1 MMAWERKL
9 PSKGLWDILRGTL
22 KVSMP
27 KHVRCCVPLCTN
39 NFLKL
44 LVHILGDVARLQ
56 QLCQVSMTVG

>member
-9 PSKGLWDILRGTL
+9 PSKGLWYIFRGTL
-22 KVSMP
+22 KVSTP

-44 LVHILGDVARLQ
+44 LVHRLGDIARLK
-56 QLCQVSMTVG
+56 QLHQVSMAVG

>member
-9 PSKGLWDILRGTL
+9 PSKGLWNIFRGKL

-44 LVHILGDVARLQ
+44 LVHRLGDIARLQ
-56 QLCQVSMTVG
+56 QLCQVSMAVG